1 MLVGES
7 FTFLRDRQKHGTDI
21 HIFLLGNPSMTDV
34 HKFMGLRKADI
45 GYFNDMVGQA
55 AIGLGVSTDDATA
68 IGKSLNGLFNIECA
82 KPAQL
87 TPKEDPKPQ
96 GFCLDKSCDVG
107 SKDDCP
113 PDTVAPAVDDRKNNE
128 VSFMKSK
135 LDDGSDDGRGIIRAG
150 SGSGSGRSR
159 DDGQQRN
166 TSGGGGSHRVFGGGV
181 QRVVKCVPRSSS
193 RNFNAEL

>member
-1 MLVGES
+1 
-7 FTFLRDRQKHGTDI
+7 
-21 HIFLLGNPSMTDV
+21 MTDV

-55 AIGLGVSTDDATA
+55 AIGLGVSEEDATA
-68 IGKSLNGLFNIECA
+68 IGKSLNGLFNIQCA

-96 GFCLDKSCDVG
+96 GFCLDKNCDVG
-107 SKDDCP
+107 SKDECP

-128 VSFMKSK
+128 VPFMISK
-135 LDDGSDDGRGIIRAG
+135 LDNGSDDGRGIIRAG
-150 SGSGSGRSR
+150 SGSGTGRSSS
-159 DDGQQRN
+159 N
-166 TSGGGGSHRVFGGGV
+166 SSGGGSGSHRVFGGGV

-193 RNFNAEL
+193 RNLNAEL